1 VLQLVNTSIDARIRR
16 AITQKQLIEV
26 GYNGRVRIAEP
37 HDYGSHKGLDR
48 LLIYQLRSQGEL
60 TRDSKGWRLLDVAK
74 IESLRILDAQFQ
86 GSRGDVRQHHH
97 TWDAVYERV

>member
-1 VLQLVNTSIDARIRR
+1 
-16 AITQKQLIEV
+16 
-26 GYNGRVRIAEP
+26 
-37 HDYGSHKGLDR
+37 
-48 LLIYQLRSQGEL
+48 L